1 MHVWKYIEVGIRQW
15 GYTVKLDY
23 AVVARM
29 MYVEVGYKGGAKG
42 AACSQPGVHRS
53 LVFLLL
59 QFPLKAME
67 HCETETMQATRDWVS
82 TLCSN

>member
-1 MHVWKYIEVGIRQW
+1 
-15 GYTVKLDY
+15 
-23 AVVARM
+23 M

-59 QFPLKAME
+59 QFPLKA
-67 HCETETMQATRDWVS
+67 TRDWVS

>member
-15 GYTVKLDY
+15 GYTVKLDD
-23 AVVARM
+23 AVVACM

-42 AACSQPGVHRS
+42 AACSQPGVYRS

-59 QFPLKAME
+59 QFPLKTLE
-67 HCETETMQATRDWVS
+67 HCET
-82 TLCSN
+82 

>member
-1 MHVWKYIEVGIRQW
+1 
-15 GYTVKLDY
+15 
-23 AVVARM
+23 M

-67 HCETETMQATRDWVS
+67 HCET
-82 TLCSN
+82 